1 MASKGMTIPG
11 NMNMQI
17 GPDTGLIL
25 LWNIVEACSHQCTP
39 FPPPC
44 TRGCPHSDRWQS
56 LVK

>member
-25 LWNIVEACSHQCTP
+25 LWNIVRSVLPSMYDHY
-39 FPPPC
+39 PPMQTSC
-44 TRGCPHSDRWQS
+44 LIAIAMQS